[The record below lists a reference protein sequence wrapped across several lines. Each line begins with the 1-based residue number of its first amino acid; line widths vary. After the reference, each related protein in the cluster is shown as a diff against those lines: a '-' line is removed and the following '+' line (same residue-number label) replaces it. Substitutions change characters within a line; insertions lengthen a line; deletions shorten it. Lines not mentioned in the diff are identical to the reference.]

1 MMASMTSPAEHPSAE
16 SPAPVRWGI
25 LATGDIAH
33 SFARDLAL
41 VDGAVLHA
49 VGSRSLPPARAF
61 AEQYADEKASPV
73 PYGSYAELLAD
84 GDVDVVYVATPHG
97 RHTEDVLACFEAG
110 KAVLCEK
117 ALTLDAPS
125 ARLLV
130 DEARRRGLFFAEAM
144 WMRTN
149 PNIRRLRAMA
159 ADGACGTVTHVR
171 ADLGFVAP
179 RDKARLWDP
188 ALGASALL
196 DVGIYPLTFAYLI
209 LGRPVEV
216 RAVATLSDLGVDLAG
231 GATLRFDGGA
241 IASISWTQ
249 TGWPDTRASVAG
261 DGGRLELPSPFHHPQ
276 SFTYARNWEAD
287 EIAEPLIG
295 AGYAHEIIEVGRCL
309 REGLT
314 ESPLL
319 PLDETVDILAI
330 MDEIREQVGAT
341 TG

>member
-1 MMASMTSPAEHPSAE
+1 MPAETI
-16 SPAPVRWGI
+16 RWGI

-41 VDGAVLHA
+41 VDDAALHA
-49 VGSRSLPPARAF
+49 VGSRSLGPAQAF
-61 AEQYADEKASPV
+61 ADEYATEAATPV
-73 PYGSYAELLAD
+73 AYGSYAELLAD
-84 GDVDVVYVATPHG
+84 PDVDVVYVATPHG
-97 RHTEDVLACFEAG
+97 RHTEDVLACFDAG

-117 ALTLDAPS
+117 ALTLDAAS
-125 ARLLV
+125 SQHLV

-149 PNIRRLRAMA
+149 PNIRKVRSMA
-159 ADGACGTVTHVR
+159 AEGACGTVTHVR

-188 ALGASALL
+188 QLGASALL
-196 DVGIYPLTFAYLI
+196 DVGIYPLTFAYLM
-209 LGRPVEV
+209 LGRPVEL
-216 RAVATLSDLGVDLAG
+216 RAAATLSEQGVDLAG
-231 GATLRFDGGA
+231 GATLRYADGA

-249 TGWPDTRASVAG
+249 IGWPDTRASVAG

-287 EIAEPLIG
+287 EIAEPVTG
-295 AGYAHEIIEVGRCL
+295 AGYAHEIEEVGRCL

-319 PLDETVDILAI
+319 PLDETVEIMAL
-330 MDEIREQVGAT
+330 MDEIREQIGSRVG
-341 TG
+341 

>member
-1 MMASMTSPAEHPSAE
+1 MAARENGLAHDDLREPEPHPMVIGDRPRPASRIGEFRAE
-16 SPAPVRWGI
+16 
-25 LATGDIAH
+25 LDCH
-33 SFARDLAL
+33 
-41 VDGAVLHA
+41 
-49 VGSRSLPPARAF
+49 
-61 AEQYADEKASPV
+61 
-73 PYGSYAELLAD
+73 AELL
-84 GDVDVVYVATPHG
+84 GKFTVQRG
-97 RHTEDVLACFEAG
+97 QRVLAG
-110 KAVLCEK
+110 L
-117 ALTLDAPS
+117 
-125 ARLLV
+125 

-196 DVGIYPLTFAYLI
+196 DVGIYPLTFAYLV

-216 RAVATLSDLGVDLAG
+216 RAVATLSDRGVDVAG

-287 EIAEPLIG
+287 EIAEPVLG
-295 AGYAHEIIEVGRCL
+295 AGYAHEIIEVDRCL
-309 REGLT
+309 RDGLT

-319 PLDETVDILAI
+319 PLDETVDILAV